1 MTDCKLT
8 STARRSAPSKSNDVN
23 RMKLQKNNKKWV
35 RLATVFVY
43 VISVSLAAIVLAIYY
58 SIFWKPTI
66 SSNYTTNGKQM
77 LLA

>member
-1 MTDCKLT
+1 MSASRLT
-8 STARRSAPSKSNDVN
+8 NTTRRSAPNKSNETSKM
-23 RMKLQKNNKKWV
+23 RLQKNNKKWL

-66 SSNYTTNGKQM
+66 SSNSSTKP
-77 LLA
+77 